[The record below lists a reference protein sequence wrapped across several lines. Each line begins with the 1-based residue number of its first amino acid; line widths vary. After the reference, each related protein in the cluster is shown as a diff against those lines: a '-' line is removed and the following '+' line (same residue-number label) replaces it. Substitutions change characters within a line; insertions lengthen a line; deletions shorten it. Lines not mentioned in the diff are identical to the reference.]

1 MMEIVLD
8 GLNSM
13 EIFIGIGCFSHSML
27 VSQTASL
34 IGIIE
39 IVVQALQIDASARAP
54 VTSTSG
60 FLSPTCL

>member
-13 EIFIGIGCFSHSML
+13 EIFIGIECFSHSML
-27 VSQTASL
+27 VSQTVSL

-39 IVVQALQIDASARAP
+39 IVVHALQIDASARA
-54 VTSTSG
+54 SD
-60 FLSPTCL
+60 